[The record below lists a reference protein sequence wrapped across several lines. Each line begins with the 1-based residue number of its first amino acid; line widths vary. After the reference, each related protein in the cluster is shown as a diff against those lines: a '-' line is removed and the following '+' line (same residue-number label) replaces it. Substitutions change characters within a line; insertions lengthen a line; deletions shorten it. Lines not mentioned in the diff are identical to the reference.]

1 MGVLKAG
8 LIGEHIS
15 RTRLPKALEIMC
27 ALNGWTLEFTL
38 IDTAELPGFDFAAKV
53 DELHADGWTGVT
65 VTHPWKTHA
74 ADYAG
79 PQMLRDLRGLG
90 ASNTL
95 VFSDPLTGHNTDYT
109 GFLGA
114 WAAHMN
120 RTPGR
125 VAMAGAGGVARA
137 LGPALARLGATDIAV
152 WDLNADLAEE
162 LVRKIGGPARV
173 VDPADAD
180 DAIQQADGLVNATPL
195 GMREYPGS
203 AFAAGLLGAQAW
215 AFDAVYTPT
224 NTRFLQD
231 AAAADLQTLSG
242 FRLFQH
248 MAMGSFAAYTGIRV
262 DPAEMLPK
270 LDALKPD

>member
-15 RTRLPKALEIMC
+15 RTRLPAALDIMC
-27 ALNGWTLEFTL
+27 QMHGLTLDFQL
-38 IDTAELPGFDFAAKV
+38 IDTADMVDFDFTAKV
-53 DELHADGWTGVT
+53 DALRDAGWTGVT

-74 ADYAG
+74 ASYADDG
-79 PQMLRDLRGLG
+79 MLEDLRGLG

-95 VFSDPLTGHNTDYT
+95 IFGDSLTGRNTDYT
-109 GFLGA
+109 GFLQA
-114 WAAHMN
+114 WATHMQ
-120 RTPGR
+120 RSPGR

-137 LGPALARLGATDIAV
+137 LGPALAALGATDITI
-152 WDLNADLAEE
+152 WDMNAELAADLAGQ
-162 LVRKIGGPARV
+162 VGPIARA
-173 VDPADAD
+173 VDIKDAG
-180 DAIQQADGLVNATPL
+180 AVISQADGLVNATPL

-203 AFAAGLLGAQAW
+203 AFPATSLGAQSW

-224 NTRFLQD
+224 HTEFLVD
-231 AAAADLQTLSG
+231 AAKAGLHTLSG

-248 MAMGSFAAYTGIRV
+248 MAMGSFAAYTGIVV
-262 DPAEMLPK
+262 DPAKILPR